1 MLIKKF
7 NLDNKRDNV
16 DLTSYILE
24 DSPELLNGKKR
35 PAIIICPGGAYINC
49 SDREGESV
57 ALRFAAMGYHAFV
70 LRYHVLLDDKEDY
83 NSIFSDSINF
93 KDDTIFPTPML
104 DIANAFSIIHEH
116 ADDWLVDIDKLILCG
131 FSAGGN
137 NVTNYGVYWNKPII
151 TNSFDI
157 ERTRPAAII
166 VGYPL
171 TDYFVHQE
179 FVKSQGKS
187 GTRFFEISNRT
198 FLGNENPTEE
208 QFLSV
213 SSAKLIDDSTPPMFI
228 WTTTSDQLV
237 NVNQSTILA
246 TALANKGIPFE
257 LHVFEDGPH
266 GLSLATQATAPS
278 IVEVDD
284 TVRIWIDLAEKWL
297 SKRFMLP
304 LEKQSPWN

>member
-49 SDREGESV
+49 SDREGEIV
-57 ALRFAAMGYHAFV
+57 ALRFAAMGYHVFV

-116 ADDWLVDIDKLILCG
+116 ADDWLVDTDKLILCG

-171 TDYFVHQE
+171 TDYCVHQE

-208 QFLSV
+208 QLLSV